1 MVGDLLN
8 FAKSLLGLKADL
20 DKTALERRQ
29 RVGSYLDKVTD
40 CLEQIIKKF
49 REGTESYSQCSEL
62 DEYLNSLVEIVGKEV
77 GEDKLKRYEKRL
89 ASAAYVRGQA
99 SSAFLQ
105 ESSLS
110 SVGGGTKSQE
120 AELRVLEDAVGRFKA
135 LANSLRV

>member
-1 MVGDLLN
+1 MVGDLLDL
-8 FAKSLLGLKADL
+8 AKSLLGLKADF
-20 DKTALERRQ
+20 DKSALERRQ

-40 CLEQIIKKF
+40 CLDQIIKKF
-49 REGTESYSQCSEL
+49 REGTEPYNQCSEL

-77 GEDKLKRYEKRL
+77 GEDKLRRYEEIL
-89 ASAAYVRGQA
+89 ASAAYARGQA

-105 ESSLS
+105 DSSLS
-110 SVGGGTKSQE
+110 SAGGDNKSQE